1 MPKYPSTAAVVI
13 ADYEEKNG
21 APLSDQAR
29 ELITIMVELENK
41 AYEQGTED
49 GFLKAF
55 DQAAEKE
62 KGIITE
68 ETPEDDAKL
77 QEALMELRAQLESDF
92 ESDGFTAALN
102 NLAPVPSGLSWGEK
116 LYCLAKEAFVVG
128 GFYMLWNHIQKE
140 KEEEPVNAGN

>member
-1 MPKYPSTAAVVI
+1 MSKYPRDVAAQI
-13 ADYEEKNG
+13 AALEKEKG
-21 APLSDQAR
+21 GPLDD
-29 ELITIMVELENK
+29 ITHQFVTVMTELENK
-41 AYEQGTED
+41 AYEQGVED

-68 ETPEDDAKL
+68 ETPEDDTEL

-92 ESDGFTAALN
+92 ESDGFTAVLN
-102 NLAPVPSGLSWGEK
+102 NLAPMPSDCSWGEK
-116 LYCLAKEAFVVG
+116 LYCMTREAFVVG
-128 GFYMLWNHIQKE
+128 GCYMLWNHIQKE